1 MKLTSSILRKAVA
14 FHKTEAK
21 CVEAVA
27 ESLRGMR
34 FLTRGDAGKPDEDV
48 LYFERCP
55 VCGKEAI
62 KEGAGYP
69 ERE

>member
-1 MKLTSSILRKAVA
+1 MKLTSSIMRKAVE
-14 FHKTEAK
+14 FHKTERK

-27 ESLRGMR
+27 GSPRGLR
-34 FLTRGDAGKPDEDV
+34 FLAAGDTGKPDEDV

-55 VCGKEAI
+55 VCGKETI
-62 KEGAGYP
+62 KEGAGFP

>member
-1 MKLTSSILRKAVA
+1 MKLTSSILRKAVE
-14 FHKTEAK
+14 FHKTETK

-27 ESLRGMR
+27 ESPHGIR
-34 FLTRGDAGKPDEDV
+34 FLSAGDTGKPTENV
-48 LYFERCP
+48 MYFERCP
-55 VCGKEAI
+55 VCGKEVI

>member
-1 MKLTSSILRKAVA
+1 MKLTSSILRKAVE

-27 ESLRGMR
+27 ESPRGLR
-34 FLTRGDAGKPDEDV
+34 FLAREDTNRADEDV

-55 VCGKEAI
+55 VCGKEVI